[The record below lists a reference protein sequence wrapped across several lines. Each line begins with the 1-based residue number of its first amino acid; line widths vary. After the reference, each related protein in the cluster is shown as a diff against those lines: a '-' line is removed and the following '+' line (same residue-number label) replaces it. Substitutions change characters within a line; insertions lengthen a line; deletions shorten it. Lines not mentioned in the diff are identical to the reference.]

1 MQRQV
6 VITGSGVVSSL
17 GDQPQALYQA
27 LLAGGCGIDRIEGFE
42 VDGLGCDLGGEIKGF
57 RPRDYLGRRNL
68 RALDRTGALVTTAAA
83 MALDDAGW
91 TADLR
96 QQEEVG
102 LVLGTMY
109 CSVGTI
115 AAFDRRA
122 VEAGPAFA
130 SAYDFANSVINAAAG
145 QAAIWL
151 GLKGVNSTIACGA
164 ASGLRAVA
172 YAAEMIA
179 SGRVDVVL
187 AGGAEELC
195 AESFLAFD
203 RTGRLCRSA
212 DGDQACAV
220 PLHRDRNGSVL
231 GEGAGLVVL
240 EAAET
245 ARARGAQVKAEIKGW
260 GAAFEPDRGHDPER
274 MVRATV
280 RSLRQTIKA
289 GGLEPGDLAGLSLAA
304 DGSPEDLLEA
314 ESVVRVLGEPVRQVP
329 ATAIAAGLGQCLGA
343 GGGLQ
348 MVVALESLRQG
359 RLPGVAGLTEV
370 DPQCQLC
377 VDSGA
382 SDLEPGALLLNAAS
396 FDGHRCSV
404 VLVPSRNGA
413 GG

>member
-1 MQRQV
+1 MMQRQV
-6 VITGSGVVSSL
+6 VITGRGVVSSL
-17 GDQPQALYQA
+17 GDSPGTVYSA
-27 LLAGGCGIDRIEGFE
+27 LLDGGCGIDRIAGFE

-68 RALDRTGALVTTAAA
+68 RTLDRTGAMVTTAAA

-91 TADLR
+91 TSELR
-96 QQEEVG
+96 QQVEVG

-130 SAYDFANSVINAAAG
+130 SAFDFANSVINAAAG

-151 GLKGVNSTIACGA
+151 DLRGVNSTIACGA
-164 ASGLRAVA
+164 ASGLRAIA

-179 SGRVDVVL
+179 SGRVDVAL

-203 RTGRLCRSA
+203 RAGRLCQST
-212 DGDQACAV
+212 DGGQACAV
-220 PLHRDRNGSVL
+220 PLHQNRNGSVL
-231 GEGAGLVVL
+231 GEGAALVVL

-245 ARARGAQVKAEIKGW
+245 AAARGASVEAELKSW
-260 GAAFEPDRGHDPER
+260 GTAFEPSRGQDPK
-274 MVRATV
+274 RAMQATE
-280 RSLRQTIKA
+280 RSLRQTLEA
-289 GGLEPGDLAGLSLAA
+289 GGLVPGDLAGLSLAA

-314 ESVVRVLGEPVRQVP
+314 EAVVRVLGEQAHQLP

-343 GGGLQ
+343 GGGMQ

-359 RLPGVAGLTEV
+359 RLPGIAGLAEV
-370 DPQCQLC
+370 DARCQLQ
-377 VDSGA
+377 VA
-382 SDLEPGALLLNAAS
+382 SEAADLEPGALLLNAVS
-396 FDGHRCSV
+396 FDGHRCTVAV
-404 VLVPSRNGA
+404 VPC
-413 GG
+413 